1 MIARLGQCLH
11 PGRRLVKTAQCCV
24 CLAPL
29 LLCLNAWGQ
38 GQVGSLQRG
47 LELFQQEKYE
57 AALQVFR
64 EARRLRPS
72 DASLENF
79 IGITETKLGRIEE
92 ANRDYEAAA
101 RLDSRLPGPHK
112 NLGFNYLGKG
122 QYKPAEEQLKT
133 ALAIDGADP
142 FVHYYL
148 TILYLST
155 SRGTEAI
162 PHIKAAESPLGNDP
176 AMAYQA
182 IVACLNANASA
193 EALKLIGLLEGG
205 SGLSVEQEYEIAKIL
220 NDRQMFVESA
230 ARFRR
235 IAEMQPT
242 SWQNQYNL
250 ALALVRAKQPRQALP
265 ILASLTAEH
274 ASDVNLLASIA
285 STYEAASETSLALDA
300 YQKAIT
306 GDPTNPD
313 RYLDCTRLMIDL
325 DRYDDATALTQQ
337 GISLVPDDY
346 PLTIRLGAIEM
357 MRGNRE
363 KARDWYRKATAEH
376 PALALSYVALA
387 QTYMKE
393 GKDAEAL
400 QILTE
405 GRGAVPRDFAL
416 EYVLGLVSFQLGQ
429 QKEAMDALKSAEE
442 LGPTVVEP
450 HYQLGLL
457 YMKMQQWQ
465 GAQQE
470 FEQVLKLDPHNAA
483 TYYQLSR
490 TYQRLGATH
499 KAQQMAKE
507 ASSLT
512 RTQREEAIK
521 AQDLRFGIPG
531 HD

>member
-1 MIARLGQCLH
+1 MMVRLREYLDARRG
-11 PGRRLVKTAQCCV
+11 LVKTAQRCF
-24 CLAPL
+24 CLASL
-29 LLCLNAWGQ
+29 LLCLQGWGE
-38 GQVGSLQRG
+38 VDSLQRG
-47 LELFQQEKYE
+47 MELFRQENYE
-57 AALQVFR
+57 AALQKFQ
-64 EARRLRPS
+64 EARRLRPT
-72 DASLENF
+72 DASLENL
-79 IGITETKLGRIEE
+79 IGITETKLGRIDE

-101 RLDSRLPGPHK
+101 RLDPTLPGPHK
-112 NLGFNYLGKG
+112 NLGFNHLGKG
-122 QYKPAEEQLKT
+122 QYKAAEKQLKM
-133 ALAIDGADP
+133 ALAIDETDP
-142 FVHYYL
+142 FVNYYL

-182 IVACLNANASA
+182 IIACLNANASG
-193 EALKLIGLLEGG
+193 EASKLIGLLEGN
-205 SGLSVEQEYEIAKIL
+205 SGLSVDQEYEIARMF
-220 NDRQMFVESA
+220 NGRQMFVESA
-230 ARFRR
+230 ARFRH

-250 ALALVRAKQPRQALP
+250 ALALVRAKQQREALP
-265 ILASLTAEH
+265 ILATLTAEH
-274 ASDVNLLASIA
+274 ASDANLLASIA
-285 STYEAASETSLALDA
+285 STYETAGATLLALDA

-306 GDPTNPD
+306 ADPTNPD

-325 DRYDDATALTQQ
+325 DRYDEAITLTQQ
-337 GISLVPDDY
+337 GIPLVPDDY
-346 PLTIRLGAIEM
+346 PLTIRMGAIEM

-363 KARDWYRKATAEH
+363 KARDWYRKATAKH
-376 PALALSYVALA
+376 PALALGYVALA

-405 GRGAVPRDFAL
+405 GRVAVPQDFAL
-416 EYVLGLVSFQLGQ
+416 EYVMGLVSFQLGH

-457 YMKMQQWQ
+457 YMKMEQWQ

-490 TYQRLGATH
+490 TYRRLGATD

-507 ASSLT
+507 ASLLT

-521 AQDLRFGIPG
+521 AEELRFGIPS